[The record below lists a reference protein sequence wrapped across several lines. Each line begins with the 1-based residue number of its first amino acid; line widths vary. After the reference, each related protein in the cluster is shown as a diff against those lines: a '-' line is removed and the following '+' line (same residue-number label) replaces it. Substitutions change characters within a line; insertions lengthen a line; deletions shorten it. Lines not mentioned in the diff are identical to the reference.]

1 MHLLEMR
8 VWDGG
13 GNNFEVVVYWA
24 YNFDMINDMN
34 RMFSF
39 PQYWF
44 FLCNMRLCFKLL
56 LSIALHS
63 MAVQ

>member
-13 GNNFEVVVYWA
+13 GYNFEALVYWA

-34 RMFSF
+34 RMFYF
-39 PQYWF
+39 P
-44 FLCNMRLCFKLL
+44 
-56 LSIALHS
+56 
-63 MAVQ
+63 